1 MLVPI
6 ANVSA
11 DTPTKTGEDGVAVS
25 PVYSLA
31 VQYQSLWL
39 LSGDETGA
47 ITLQSV
53 RHSEGN
59 RIATLRHHT
68 SAVSVLTL
76 SPDERS
82 VLSGSWDKT
91 ICDWDLNTGQ
101 VRREFASTGG
111 QISAIELRPL
121 SSVPVPANDAPA
133 EELVPNGTFF
143 ANTGAFARAS
153 LQHTSHAM
161 DRSDSNLGSH
171 SGGGLTP
178 RHEDDLLDGSHGVT
192 SHPDGDGELD
202 GAGTFDGDDGDMD
215 SLFGDDSAPALRGLG
230 AGGDDDLDNGLDE
243 LTRAIREDQRA
254 PGDVDDD
261 DFALH
266 HHHAEGGGGSGDA
279 LMPDAK
285 PDDPAVAY
293 SQATPAAAAAEPS
306 SEAAPPDAT
315 KPTSAAADAMA
326 AATLTAAPTSNPTAD
341 STTSTSTAKDDGS
354 AGAPTDATTATA
366 AAAPRTPSLALSSA
380 PDRAHLSPTTFLS
393 ASIDGTLRIW
403 DLRAPR
409 PATSFPS
416 TPTAA
421 SAALPAGSAPARAT
435 QSASLRASR
444 GAPPWCMSAVWSPS
458 GNAIYAGRRN
468 SAVDEYLLHAASA
481 SAARALAARLPAR
494 TFRFPGPSKAVS
506 ALRPFPNGRHLMCAS
521 HDILRL
527 YDVAADDEG
536 GGAGGGGGGG
546 GGKVPFLIVP
556 GHRSGVVSQ
565 LYLDPTCRFMLS
577 AAGNRGWEEASTEVL
592 LGYEIGVPGA
602 PVVTATPAGVVN

>member
-1 MLVPI
+1 
-6 ANVSA
+6 
-11 DTPTKTGEDGVAVS
+11 
-25 PVYSLA
+25 

-53 RHSEGN
+53 RHGEGN
-59 RIATLRHHT
+59 RIATLRRHT
-68 SAVSVLTL
+68 SAVSVLAL

-82 VLSGSWDKT
+82 VLSGSWDKN

-101 VRREFASTGG
+101 VRREFAGNGG

-143 ANTGAFARAS
+143 ANTGAFARSS
-153 LQHTSHAM
+153 LQHSSHAM
-161 DRSDSNLGSH
+161 ARTDSNTGSH
-171 SGGGLTP
+171 SGDALTP
-178 RHEDDLLDGSHGVT
+178 RHDDDLMMHDHGAAG
-192 SHPDGDGELD
+192 HPDGDGDLD
-202 GAGTFDGDDGDMD
+202 GGGGGGGGAGGGGAFDGDDGDMD

-230 AGGDDDLDNGLDE
+230 AGGDDDVDDGLDE
-243 LTRAIREDQRA
+243 LSRAIREDQRA
-254 PGDVDDD
+254 PGLAAAHDDD
-261 DFALH
+261 DFGLH
-266 HHHAEGGGGSGDA
+266 RESGGGGDA
-279 LMPDAK
+279 A
-285 PDDPAVAY
+285 
-293 SQATPAAAAAEPS
+293 ATAAPGQAAAEGTAAADS
-306 SEAAPPDAT
+306 QQTLTAGSQGGAVAPPT
-315 KPTSAAADAMA
+315 TSAAADAMA
-326 AATLTAAPTSNPTAD
+326 AAAATAPPTGNPGAAPS
-341 STTSTSTAKDDGS
+341 SGG
-354 AGAPTDATTATA
+354 GAATATA
-366 AAAPRTPSLALSSA
+366 ANGTAEAAGAAPRTPSLALSGA
-380 PDRAHLSPTTFLS
+380 PDQAQISPTTFLS

-416 TPTAA
+416 TPTS
-421 SAALPAGSAPARAT
+421 SAAHVPTTTL
-435 QSASLRASR
+435 SASFRASR

-468 SAVDEYLLHAASA
+468 SSVDEYLLHAASA

-494 TFRFPGPSKAVS
+494 TFRFPAASKAVS

-527 YDVAADDEG
+527 YDVTADD
-536 GGAGGGGGGG
+536 GGAGGGAASGGAR
-546 GGKVPFLIVP
+546 VPFLIVP

-602 PVVTATPAGVVN
+602 PVVTATPVAVVGQ

>member
-1 MLVPI
+1 MPQLTFP
-6 ANVSA
+6 A
-11 DTPTKTGEDGVAVS
+11 DTPTKSADDGVAVS

-53 RHSEGN
+53 RHGEGN

-82 VLSGSWDKT
+82 VLSGSWDKN

-101 VRREFASTGG
+101 VRREFAGNGG
-111 QISAIELRPL
+111 QVSAIELRPL

-153 LQHTSHAM
+153 LHHTSHAM
-161 DRSDSNLGSH
+161 DRSDSNAGSH

-178 RHEDDLLDGSHGVT
+178 RHDDDLLDGSHGVT
-192 SHPDGDGELD
+192 SHPDGDGGLD
-202 GAGTFDGDDGDMD
+202 GGGTFDGDDGDMD

-243 LTRAIREDQRA
+243 LSRAIREDQRA
-254 PGDVDDD
+254 PGDDDDD
-261 DFALH
+261 DFAMH
-266 HHHAEGGGGSGDA
+266 HHEEGNDA
-279 LMPDAK
+279 PMPDRK
-285 PDDPAVAY
+285 PDTPAAD
-293 SQATPAAAAAEPS
+293 SQATLAPS
-306 SEAAPPDAT
+306 SDAALPDAS

-326 AATLTAAPTSNPTAD
+326 AATLTAAPTSNRAAD
-341 STTSTSTAKDDGS
+341 GANSASTGTAKDS
-354 AGAPTDATTATA
+354 TDAPSTAT
-366 AAAPRTPSLALSSA
+366 AAAPRTPSLALSGA
-380 PDRAHLSPTTFLS
+380 PDQAQTSPTTFLS

-421 SAALPAGSAPARAT
+421 APLSAHAPTTSA
-435 QSASLRASR
+435 SASLRASR

-458 GNAIYAGRRN
+458 GNAVYAGRRN

-527 YDVAADDEG
+527 YDVAADDG
-536 GGAGGGGGGG
+536 DGGGGGGG
-546 GGKVPFLIVP
+546 GGGRVPFLIVP

-602 PVVTATPAGVVN
+602 PVVAATPAGIVN